1 MSTAHTIQTII
12 EILMIVAVVVGIIYE
27 PVLAKWEERQKEK
40 VLKAFK
46 ERRKFR
52 GENEN
57 V

>member
-1 MSTAHTIQTII
+1 MSATHWIQTII
-12 EILMIVAVVVGIIYE
+12 EILMIAVLVVGFIYE
-27 PVLAKWEERQKEK
+27 PALANWEEKQKEK

-52 GENEN
+52 SENKN

>member
-1 MSTAHTIQTII
+1 MSTAHWIQTII
-12 EILMIVAVVVGIIYE
+12 EILMIAVLVIGFIYE
-27 PVLAKWEERQKEK
+27 PALANWEEKQKEK

-52 GENEN
+52 SENKN